1 MSAAAADWSA
11 GRAAPAATRDCLR
24 RNAAGDPDPLAIAD
38 RQFCA
43 RLMRARQDGRR
54 PRHERRLL
62 RVDGHGPVMA
72 TLVLGIAAVSLVLNL
87 WGIDFGLPER
97 WHADGDYRPR
107 RQNGA

>member
-1 MSAAAADWSA
+1 
-11 GRAAPAATRDCLR
+11 
-24 RNAAGDPDPLAIAD
+24 
-38 RQFCA
+38 
-43 RLMRARQDGRR
+43 
-54 PRHERRLL
+54 
-62 RVDGHGPVMA
+62 MA